1 MLQETFQQGWD
12 LRNIHREP
20 STSLK
25 LYVFFLLVGCVVTSM
40 ELIKAWRVAPPFR
53 ISRQISN
60 ASYLNGLEASRTRL
74 KQWIFFTILVWGILT
89 STSVYDVS
97 NGLLAE
103 KKISSGAVLFVL
115 QDYATTLT
123 MALLVILFAFLVR
136 WHLVSRINYLRK
148 KVDRF

>member
-12 LRNIHREP
+12 PQYIYREP
-20 STSLK
+20 STGLK
-25 LYVFFLLVGCVVTSM
+25 LYVLFLLVGCVVTSV
-40 ELIKAWRVAPPFR
+40 ELFKAWRAAPPFR
-53 ISRQISN
+53 ISRQVSN
-60 ASYLNGLEASRTRL
+60 ATYLNGLETSRTRL

-89 STSVYDVS
+89 STSIYDVC
-97 NGLLAE
+97 NRLLAE
-103 KKISSGAVLFVL
+103 KKIGSAAVLLVL

-148 KVDRF
+148 KVDRS